1 MSVLEKQRVVCL
13 MPDPRRKVSA
23 QEIGILLTKLDL
35 MIRLNVNKS
44 TLSFLRLYSVPSS
57 GYGISNPI

>member
-1 MSVLEKQRVVCL
+1 MSALEKQRVVCL

-23 QEIGILLTKLDL
+23 QEICILLTKLDL

-44 TLSFLRLYSVPSS
+44 TPSFLLLYSMPSS
-57 GYGISNPI
+57 GYGIFNPI